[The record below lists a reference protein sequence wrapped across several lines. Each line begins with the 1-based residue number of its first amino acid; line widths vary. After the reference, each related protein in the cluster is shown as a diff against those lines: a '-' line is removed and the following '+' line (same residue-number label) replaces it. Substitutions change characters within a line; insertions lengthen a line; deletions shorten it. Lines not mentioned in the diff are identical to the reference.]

1 MTKLAARMLLI
12 AVANQKGGVGKTTVV
27 MNLAAIFATFGW
39 KVLVVDVDP
48 QGSAGFWADRAG
60 DGLPF
65 DIASDTDPRHLGQLR
80 KLDYDLV
87 FVDTPG
93 SLEAKEVIA
102 AVLDE
107 ADFVVLPTEP
117 AALAVQP
124 LVRTVETLVKPRG
137 LDHLVLINKVD
148 PRVPADA
155 HDAAAL
161 LDNAGLPRFR
171 SYVRQ
176 YKIHATSPIDGKV
189 VTQYPSDRSAERAGD
204 DFKKVAL
211 ELSARL
217 MHQTTATKEE

>member
-1 MTKLAARMLLI
+1 MWLI

-27 MNLAAIFATFGW
+27 MSLAAIFAAFGW

-124 LVRTVETLVKPRG
+124 LARTVETLVKPRG
-137 LDHLVLINKVD
+137 TDYLVLINKVD

-155 HDAAAL
+155 HDAATL

-189 VTQYPSDRSAERAGD
+189 VTQYPTDRSAERAGD

-211 ELSARL
+211 ELSAKL
-217 MHQTTATKEE
+217 MKSPHKELADV